1 MRKGKI
7 KALLFIIVFL
17 LVMATAIA
25 LLLDMEREK
34 KEVQE
39 LGYDPY
45 AVTPVPTLAPTVTP
59 MPVSTIMP
67 TPVPPTPAPTPT
79 LCRRQ
84 LPVFGHAGRQYRR
97 QQCDPQHTHRHDH
110 AHHPALRRRSAQRP
124 DAGAV
129 PLPRNLFPEGDRHH
143 RMRRR
148 DPAGE
153 IKTACHSA

>member
-34 KEVQE
+34 KDVQE

-59 MPVSTIMP
+59 M
-67 TPVPPTPAPTPT
+67 
-79 LCRRQ
+79 
-84 LPVFGHAGRQYRR
+84 
-97 QQCDPQHTHRHDH
+97 
-110 AHHPALRRRSAQRP
+110 LRRRRYP
-124 DAGAV
+124 
-129 PLPRNLFPEGDRHH
+129 
-143 RMRRR
+143 RRR
-148 DPAGE
+148 PHRPRRPFRWGRSSAPA
-153 IKTACHSA
+153 ASVPRPAYP